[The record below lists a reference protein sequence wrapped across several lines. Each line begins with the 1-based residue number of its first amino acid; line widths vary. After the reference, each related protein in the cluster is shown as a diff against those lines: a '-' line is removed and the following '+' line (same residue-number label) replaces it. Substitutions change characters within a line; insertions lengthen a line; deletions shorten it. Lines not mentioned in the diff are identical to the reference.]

1 VSEGTLAF
9 LRLAVALPLVLLLCV
24 VLLKYLVPRMLSG
37 MAGARR
43 MRVVEQ
49 LSLGPKTGMSLVR
62 VGGRYYLLAYHE
74 GAVTVVKEM
83 DELPEVF
90 QTETPDEG
98 DGKGDSPPKG
108 QRGQSPWR
116 GKGDSPP
123 GGSRGGDSPGTAAR
137 EPGTAAPAV
146 GAQKGLSPLG
156 WRALYGRFARFR
168 AGRGR

>member
-24 VLLKYLVPRMLSG
+24 VVLKYLVPRTLSG
-37 MAGARR
+37 FAGGRR

-83 DELPEVF
+83 DELPEACG
-90 QTETPDEG
+90 TETPDG
-98 DGKGDSPPKG
+98 LLAPGKGDS
-108 QRGQSPWR
+108 
-116 GKGDSPP
+116 KGDSLPK
-123 GGSRGGDSPGTAAR
+123 
-137 EPGTAAPAV
+137 
-146 GAQKGLSPLG
+146 AQRGLSPLG
-156 WRALYGRFARFR
+156 LSLLGGLAGRFWQGPAGRALQGKYARFR

>member
-1 VSEGTLAF
+1 MSEGTLAF

-83 DELPEVF
+83 DELPEVCG
-90 QTETPDEG
+90 TETPDEG
-98 DGKGDSPPKG
+98 DGKGDCLPGGARGTVPLAG
-108 QRGQSPWR
+108 QRGLSPW
-116 GKGDSPP
+116 
-123 GGSRGGDSPGTAAR
+123 
-137 EPGTAAPAV
+137 
-146 GAQKGLSPLG
+146 GLSLSG
-156 WRALYGRFARFR
+156 WRTLHDKFARFR